1 LTGRFFIEVNKNRG
15 EKMSEFSGFEARV
28 GPFLRGELGKQD
40 SEEFK
45 RLICADC
52 EFFSPGE
59 DEELECG
66 CYHMLMRLIDRGYV
80 TLEQLA
86 DALRG

>member
-1 LTGRFFIEVNKNRG
+1 MV
-15 EKMSEFSGFEARV
+15 EFPGFKQRV
-28 GPFLRGELGKQD
+28 GPFLRGELGMGD
-40 SEEFK
+40 AEEFK

-52 EFFSPGE
+52 EFFTPGE

-66 CYHMLMRLIDRGYV
+66 CYHILMRLLKKGRI

-86 DALRG
+86 DALRE

>member
-1 LTGRFFIEVNKNRG
+1 MGRF
-15 EKMSEFSGFEARV
+15 ARFQSRV
-28 GPFLRGELGKQD
+28 KPFLEGELTMED
-40 SEEFK
+40 DADEFK

-52 EFFSPGE
+52 EFFTPGE

-66 CYHMLMRLIDRGYV
+66 CYHILMRLIEKGRV

-86 DALRG
+86 DDLEE